1 MIHVSIPNE
10 KRILGGTAE
19 ERALFQTSLSRH
31 FERHVVFVDKEPGV
45 RYHVTFEE
53 ALADMETAQALV
65 AEAMYQGADS
75 VWDFTLS
82 ES

>member
-1 MIHVSIPNE
+1 MTPR
-10 KRILGGTAE
+10 KRILGGTDE
-19 ERALFQTSLSRH
+19 ERKLFAIPLMRH
-31 FERHVVFVDKEPGV
+31 FERGIEFVDKEPGA

-53 ALADMETAQALV
+53 AMADMETAQALI

-75 VWDFTLS
+75 VWDFTVS